1 MSLLSPPNQALGF
14 VRSDDSASR
23 NNDPRTLRNGRER
36 DVNYKDFAGLCDVQ
50 YPRAFRYPLWR
61 RSGELIEMQIEIFDP
76 HTGSWKDQ
84 SKATEG
90 RAKAVGLTA

>member
-1 MSLLSPPNQALGF
+1 MILRHEITIRGHYATEG
-14 VRSDDSASR
+14 SA
-23 NNDPRTLRNGRER
+23 

-61 RSGELIEMQIEIFDP
+61 RPEELIEMQIEIFDP